1 MYTTFACGFRLYIF
15 HLLRQLLPLYHSK
28 LKRHPIRPKQE
39 SSRQLPTAHLNA
51 LSSDIKHLLHFLI
64 FIPPNNFSTLVKPLA
79 KMSEVSFI
87 KSFLNSLDSKPVKLP
102 ADYVIDPERV
112 PLRAPVRPSPLIS
125 PSSTS
130 NSKKGIAMPNS

>member
-1 MYTTFACGFRLYIF
+1 M
-15 HLLRQLLPLYHSK
+15 
-28 LKRHPIRPKQE
+28 
-39 SSRQLPTAHLNA
+39 
-51 LSSDIKHLLHFLI
+51 
-64 FIPPNNFSTLVKPLA
+64 VKPLA